1 MAPKSLL
8 RLAVGVALLLPAAGC
23 SWRQASQPQRLYQ
36 RLSLTLRPQVADGQA
51 TVARVGDDVRVTLAY
66 APMFQPGSPQL
77 NSQGEYTLASVIQGL
92 FTLDHTAMVVDAC
105 PGGPPPGTEC
115 QFPLSRADSMIG
127 YFEKWGFN
135 PNLVSSGVAPPSA
148 TVPGRLPEPQAVL
161 DIRTLPPPDDETDR
175 AQAIRASGHP
185 VL

>member
-1 MAPKSLL
+1 MAPIVLTRVAL
-8 RLAVGVALLLPAAGC
+8 GVALLLPAAGC
-23 SWRQASQPQRLYQ
+23 GWQPPQPQRLYQ
-36 RLSLTLRPQVADGQA
+36 RLSLSLRPQVADGQA
-51 TVARVGDDVRVTLAY
+51 TVERVGDDVRVTLAY
-66 APMFQPGSPQL
+66 GPMFQAGSPQL

-115 QFPLSRADSMIG
+115 RFPQSRANSIVG
-127 YFEKWGFN
+127 YFKQWGFN
-135 PNLVSSGVAPPSA
+135 PNLVSNGVAPPPA
-148 TVPGRLPEPQAVL
+148 TVPGRLPVPQAVL
-161 DIRTLPPPDDETDR
+161 DIRTLPPPDDQTDR